1 VYANNYGSTS
11 AGRYRYGLQ
20 GDYYDIGP
28 RGGHA
33 TLGGFISNKNQ
44 HNYNLGYSAM
54 VGNGGT
60 RLGLAFSRT
69 DYELGDAFRD
79 LDATGVADT
88 YSFYGATP
96 LWNTW
101 QRSLQL
107 VYGYD
112 YRDMREELRRV
123 SYNVKKHA
131 HTVHLGLTGHERNC
145 KSYLGYALTGYLG
158 TLGIDHDAYNMT
170 GRPEGRFSKGV
181 LDALWL
187 QGFNKKWDFLV
198 KVERQQSAT
207 DLDNSEE
214 IYLGGPSAVRAY
226 PQGEG
231 SGDTGYQA
239 TAELRYHT
247 SLPGLVLS
255 TYFDGGHVNQKNDN
269 SGTTLKGWGIGVTYA
284 KTNDWYAR
292 FDYARRIGLGNN
304 VFTEAEDHGRMWFM
318 LGKIF

>member
-1 VYANNYGSTS
+1 MYANNYGSTS

-79 LDATGVADT
+79 LDATGVANT

-123 SYNVKKHA
+123 SYDVKKHA

-145 KSYLGYALTGYLG
+145 KSYLGYALTG
-158 TLGIDHDAYNMT
+158 
-170 GRPEGRFSKGV
+170 
-181 LDALWL
+181 
-187 QGFNKKWDFLV
+187 
-198 KVERQQSAT
+198 
-207 DLDNSEE
+207 
-214 IYLGGPSAVRAY
+214 
-226 PQGEG
+226 
-231 SGDTGYQA
+231 
-239 TAELRYHT
+239 
-247 SLPGLVLS
+247 
-255 TYFDGGHVNQKNDN
+255 
-269 SGTTLKGWGIGVTYA
+269 
-284 KTNDWYAR
+284 
-292 FDYARRIGLGNN
+292 
-304 VFTEAEDHGRMWFM
+304 
-318 LGKIF
+318 